1 MGKEAEGK
9 ERGREP
15 YNSGGEVKERVR
27 KSIVVE
33 SRQLSDAGEMK
44 RALSLNYSGVEK
56 IRIDHTQEGRK
67 GDSYEVQKPMCVKE
81 KKNGKYGI
89 KG

>member
-15 YNSGGEVKERVR
+15 YNSGGGVKEGVR
-27 KSIVVE
+27 KGIVVE
-33 SRQLSDAGEMK
+33 SRQLSDAGEME
-44 RALSLNYSGVEK
+44 RALSLNHLEVEQ

-67 GDSYEVQKPMCVKE
+67 GDSYDVQKPMCVKE
-81 KKNGKYGI
+81 KENEK
-89 KG
+89 